1 VNVRVDSLGQL
12 QGWVETMG
20 FVTGEAWL
28 SDLKTSLDKLDMA
41 VLQSVVNN
49 PLVLLDRDGACGVA
63 KES

>member
-1 VNVRVDSLGQL
+1 
-12 QGWVETMG
+12 MG